1 MQWLEATPKSLE
13 RRRRLAVVKLGRRIG
28 EVNAALWI
36 IVIFSASTHDVG
48 IIDRCR
54 DRYASCRAGVD
65 VAERERK

>member
-48 IIDRCR
+48 I
-54 DRYASCRAGVD
+54 
-65 VAERERK
+65 